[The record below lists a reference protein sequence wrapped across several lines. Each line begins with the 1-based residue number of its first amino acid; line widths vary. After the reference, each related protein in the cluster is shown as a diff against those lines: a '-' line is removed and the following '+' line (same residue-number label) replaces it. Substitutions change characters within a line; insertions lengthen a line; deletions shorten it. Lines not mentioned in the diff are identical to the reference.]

1 MKGSTAEKSVFADE
15 KGMALLLTVMI
26 ISLLVGITMMFHQES
41 WQSYRQA
48 DSYKTNSYLRTV
60 AESGINIGMEL
71 LYKKKGEDP
80 FDSFLDSWATLKE
93 ETFNPLFDNG
103 RLQLVIEDL
112 SGRLQINGLAETGG
126 TSDGQVKS
134 GKKGGASTAEDLR
147 KILYQLLLSGEFA
160 LQEEESARDIVDAIV
175 DWIDKDDKESDYGA
189 ESNYYRALDPP
200 YECRN
205 GPVETVEE
213 LLLVKG
219 VTPALLFGNGKKRGL
234 ADFVTVYGDD
244 GRMNINTMDSLL
256 VKSMD
261 SQVGTELAAAFDLFR
276 KDKANREF
284 LADPGWYK
292 KVAAWPGDVV
302 LNEKLLTTK
311 SSYFLLHSTGKRVSL
326 SYRVTAVVR
335 RNGDK
340 TMEMVRRKVE

>member
-1 MKGSTAEKSVFADE
+1 MKGPAAGKSVFTDE

-26 ISLLVGITMMFHQES
+26 VSLLVGITMMFHQKS
-41 WQSYRQA
+41 WQNYRQA

-60 AESGINIGMEL
+60 AESGINIGTEL

-93 ETFNPLFDNG
+93 ETFIPLFDKG

-112 SGRLQINGLAETGG
+112 SGRLQINSLAKTGG
-126 TSDGQVKS
+126 TPGGQKKS
-134 GKKGGASTAEDLR
+134 GKKGGTSTAENFR

-160 LQEEESARDIVDAIV
+160 LQVEEDARNIVDAIV
-175 DWIDKDDKESDYGA
+175 DWIDEDDNESDYGA
-189 ESNYYRALDPP
+189 ESNYYQALDPP

-205 GPVETVEE
+205 GPVETIEE

-219 VTPALLFGNGKKRGL
+219 VTPILLFGDGKKRGL
-234 ADFVTVYGDD
+234 ADFVTVYGND
-244 GRMNINTMDSLL
+244 GRMNINTMDPLL

-261 SQVGTELAAAFDLFR
+261 SQIGAELATAFDLFR
-276 KDKANREF
+276 KDKTNKEA

-302 LNEKLLTTK
+302 LSENLLTTK
-311 SSYFLLHSTGKRVSL
+311 SSYFLLHSAGKDGTR
-326 SYRVTAVVR
+326 SYYVTAVVR
-335 RNGDK
+335 RNGDG
-340 TMEMVRRKVE
+340 TMEVVHRKVE